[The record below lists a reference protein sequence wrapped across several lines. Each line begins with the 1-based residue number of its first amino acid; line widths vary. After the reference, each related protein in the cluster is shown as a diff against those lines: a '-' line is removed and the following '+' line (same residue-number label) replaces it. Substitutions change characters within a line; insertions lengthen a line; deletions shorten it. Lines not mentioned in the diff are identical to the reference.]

1 MPTFAYKARDDIGKS
16 VSGTM
21 SALSE
26 EDLMNKLRKLSYMP
40 VSIRETAQNISQE
53 KSKAKSVFGEGIFQ
67 RIKIEDIVVFNMQLA
82 SMIDAGITLLGAL
95 NIISRQILNE
105 RFKNVVSKITQSVS
119 SGSSLSDALS
129 EHPAVF
135 SKLYISMIR
144 AGEMGGSLNV
154 VLNRLAIYMEQ
165 QQELRQ
171 RIRGALFYPAI
182 LLVAGILVVLL
193 IVTFVMPKFIVI
205 FTKADIALPLPT
217 QILYGVGVAIK
228 QFWYLILASVFLVTF
243 GIKAY
248 IRSSQGKFR
257 FDQFILKVPIVG
269 ILIRK
274 VIVARFSR
282 TLATLVD
289 SGVSMLQSLDIM
301 KDVVGNEVIGRVVQ
315 RTRASVERG
324 ERLDQPLKMSGE
336 FPDDAVHMISVGE
349 ETGKLG
355 YMLNKVADF
364 YDTSVDYSIKKLTTL
379 IEPFFITLMGI
390 MVGFIMASMLI
401 PIFDMVKTIQT

>member
-21 SALSE
+21 SASSE
-26 EDLMNKLRKLSYMP
+26 EDLMNKLHKLSYMP
-40 VSIRETAQNISQE
+40 VSIRETAQNISSE
-53 KSKAKSVFGEGIFQ
+53 KSKAKSVLGEGIFQ
-67 RIKIEDIVVFNMQLA
+67 RIKTEDIVVFNMQLA

-144 AGEMGGSLNV
+144 AGEVGGSLNV

-171 RIRGALFYPAI
+171 RIKGALFYPAI

-205 FTKADIALPLPT
+205 FARADIALPLPT
-217 QILYGVGVAIK
+217 QILYAVGVAIK
-228 QFWYLILASVFLVTF
+228 QFWYLILAGVFLVIF

-248 IRSSQGKFR
+248 IRSPQGKFR
-257 FDQFILKVPIVG
+257 FDQFILKVPIIGV
-269 ILIRK
+269 LVRK

-289 SGVSMLQSLDIM
+289 SGVSMLQSLDII

-315 RTRASVERG
+315 RTRSSVERG

-401 PIFDMVKTIQT
+401 PIFDMVKRIQT